1 MAATRSIELRT
12 EIPGPRS
19 REILERKARAVAD
32 PLVVLLPIV
41 AHEAQGVRL
50 TDVDGNTFIDFTGG
64 VGVLNVG
71 YSHPRVLE
79 AMREQLERFVHTD
92 FTVVAY
98 EPYVELA
105 ERLGALAPISGS
117 VKAGFFNSGAEA
129 VENAVKWAKLYTRRP
144 GVIAF
149 EGAFHGRTYLALTLT
164 SKPHPYKTGL
174 GPLVP
179 EVYRAPF
186 PNTYRG
192 PDSGTALSA
201 LERLFLTQVS
211 PQQIA
216 AILLEPQQGE
226 GGFLPA
232 PPEFVRGL
240 RRICDDHGIVLVA
253 DEVQTGFA
261 RTGRMFAMEH
271 FDVEPDLVVIA
282 KSIAAGLPLSG
293 VLGRAEIMDAPHD
306 AAVGGTYVGNPVA
319 QAAALAVLDVIEDEG
334 LCDRAQSIGEIVR
347 SRMEAWQRTY
357 AQVGDVRG
365 LGAMLAI
372 ELVQDRESKAPAP
385 DLATAV
391 VDEAARRGL
400 LLLKAGLESNCIR
413 VLCPLVI
420 SDAELDEALDVWEA
434 SLGAVMAA

>member
-41 AHEAQGVRL
+41 AQEAQGVLL

-98 EPYVELA
+98 EPYIELA
-105 ERLGALAPISGS
+105 ERLGALAPISGP

-129 VENAVKWAKLYTRRP
+129 VENAVKSAKLYTRRP

-149 EGAFHGRTYLALTLT
+149 EGAFHGRTCLALTLT

-186 PNTYRG
+186 PNSYRG
-192 PDSGTALSA
+192 PDSETALAA
-201 LERLFLTQVS
+201 LERLF
-211 PQQIA
+211 
-216 AILLEPQQGE
+216 
-226 GGFLPA
+226 
-232 PPEFVRGL
+232 
-240 RRICDDHGIVLVA
+240 
-253 DEVQTGFA
+253 
-261 RTGRMFAMEH
+261 
-271 FDVEPDLVVIA
+271 
-282 KSIAAGLPLSG
+282 
-293 VLGRAEIMDAPHD
+293 
-306 AAVGGTYVGNPVA
+306 
-319 QAAALAVLDVIEDEG
+319 
-334 LCDRAQSIGEIVR
+334 
-347 SRMEAWQRTY
+347 
-357 AQVGDVRG
+357 
-365 LGAMLAI
+365 
-372 ELVQDRESKAPAP
+372 
-385 DLATAV
+385 
-391 VDEAARRGL
+391 
-400 LLLKAGLESNCIR
+400 
-413 VLCPLVI
+413 
-420 SDAELDEALDVWEA
+420 
-434 SLGAVMAA
+434 